1 MFKTQINPT
10 TGKMETIGGPSSPLP
25 VIPLAELRKETR
37 DVIEGNVQFH
47 TDPEWGEKKEEENND
62 DTYNYFSS
70 DLF

>member
-25 VIPLAELRKETR
+25 TIPLAELRKATR
-37 DVIEGNVQFH
+37 DVIEGNTQFH
-47 TDPEWGEKKEEENND
+47 TDPEWGEKKEEENSD
-62 DTYNYFSS
+62 DTYNYFST